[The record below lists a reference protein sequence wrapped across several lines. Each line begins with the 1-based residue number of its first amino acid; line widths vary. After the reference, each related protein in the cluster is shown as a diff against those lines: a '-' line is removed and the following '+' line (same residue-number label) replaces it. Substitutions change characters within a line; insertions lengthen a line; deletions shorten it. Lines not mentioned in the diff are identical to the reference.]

1 MYHGTVLGMRESPVV
16 AALDYD
22 GTEHGSLHHN
32 IAWLSADVASAVHIS
47 DAYQIL
53 QPTIVSRNATNR
65 DWKFRTPTAS
75 NAQPGRKG
83 GTKTWLKFSGAR
95 AM

>member
-1 MYHGTVLGMRESPVV
+1 VYHGTVLGMRESPVV

-47 DAYQIL
+47 DAVPNPTTYDRLEKCYQ
-53 QPTIVSRNATNR
+53 
-65 DWKFRTPTAS
+65 
-75 NAQPGRKG
+75 
-83 GTKTWLKFSGAR
+83 
-95 AM
+95 